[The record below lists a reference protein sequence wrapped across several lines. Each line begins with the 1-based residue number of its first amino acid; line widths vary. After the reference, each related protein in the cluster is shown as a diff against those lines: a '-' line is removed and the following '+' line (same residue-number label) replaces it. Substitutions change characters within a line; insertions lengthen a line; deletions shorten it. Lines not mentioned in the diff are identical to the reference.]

1 MSRPPQ
7 PPSPPEPDPQWGPYG
22 RPGQA
27 GPYGGPQGWNAP
39 PHGPLPS
46 PKTNVLAIVAFV
58 LSLTCIP
65 LLALIL
71 GFIALKQIRERGEQ
85 GRGLAI
91 AAITINC
98 AAMLLALAVGV
109 TGVFVDG
116 PERDST
122 GKVTESGTSE
132 VADIRVG
139 DCFNTDDS
147 LKDYDKEEA
156 EAAFTVTI
164 VPCQQAH
171 EAEAYAVF
179 DLDEGP
185 YPGKEKIISI
195 ADERCGGTT
204 LNDYVGGAAKIPSN
218 LENYY
223 YYPRSGNWDAD
234 DRRVTCFLGYPGG
247 TSTGSVRATGS

>member
-1 MSRPPQ
+1 M
-7 PPSPPEPDPQWGPYG
+7 PSQ
-22 RPGQA
+22 
-27 GPYGGPQGWNAP
+27 
-39 PHGPLPS
+39 
-46 PKTNVLAIVAFV
+46 KTNVLAIVAFV

-65 LLALIL
+65 LVALVL

-91 AAITINC
+91 AAIAINC

-109 TGVFVDG
+109 TGVLVDG
-116 PERDST
+116 PERDSS

-147 LKDYDKEEA
+147 LKDLKDSDKEEA
-156 EAAFTVTI
+156 EAAFSVTI
-164 VPCQQAH
+164 VPCEQAH
-171 EAEAYAVF
+171 EGEAYAVF
-179 DLDEGP
+179 DLEEGP

-195 ADERCGGTT
+195 ADERCGGAA

-218 LENYY
+218 LETYY

-234 DRRVTCFLGYPGG
+234 DRRVTCFLGHPGG

>member
-1 MSRPPQ
+1 M
-7 PPSPPEPDPQWGPYG
+7 PSQ
-22 RPGQA
+22 
-27 GPYGGPQGWNAP
+27 
-39 PHGPLPS
+39 
-46 PKTNVLAIVAFV
+46 KTNVLAIVAFV

-65 LLALIL
+65 LVALIL
-71 GFIALKQIRERGEQ
+71 GFIALRQIRERGEQ

-91 AAITINC
+91 AAIAINC
-98 AAMLLALAVGV
+98 AAMLLALALGV
-109 TGVFVDG
+109 TGVLVG
-116 PERDST
+116 PERDSG

-147 LKDYDKEEA
+147 LKDDKEEA
-156 EAAFTVTI
+156 ETSVTI
-164 VPCQQAH
+164 VPCEQAH

-179 DLDEGP
+179 DLEEGP
-185 YPGKEKIISI
+185 YPGKERIISI

-204 LNDYVGGAAKIPSN
+204 LNDYVGGAPKMPSN
-218 LENYY
+218 LESYY

-234 DRRVTCFLGYPGG
+234 DRSVTCFLGNPGG